1 MNHTIT
7 QHRGGNAP
15 ADAHS
20 GEGSYDLKPIYP
32 AMLRVMELVGRPRI
46 NPADENYVP
55 SGFEGYDKRTNGFA
69 RGTLT
74 VISGWTLADSRNLQ
88 LDIVRHAAVSGLP
101 SAIFCPRL
109 SGYEVAVRI
118 MSAETDMP
126 MKALL
131 SDDSLDE
138 DERGLCDAF
147 CSLCEH
153 MPLYV
158 NSERSITLDSI
169 MDACRRLKRTVDLKL
184 IALHRI
190 DAIANNSGC
199 ELGKALDRLASF
211 ANEIDTAIIVT
222 SAMEQGRARIDGRR
236 PLLLHLKNSETV
248 FQYADTVLIAHRP
261 GLYDEKTDPNETELI
276 LAKHPWLSPCTFNL
290 RLKPEYSKFT
300 DQ

>member
-1 MNHTIT
+1 M
-7 QHRGGNAP
+7 
-15 ADAHS
+15 
-20 GEGSYDLKPIYP
+20 
-32 AMLRVMELVGRPRI
+32 
-46 NPADENYVP
+46 
-55 SGFEGYDKRTNGFA
+55 
-69 RGTLT
+69 
-74 VISGWTLADSRNLQ
+74 
-88 LDIVRHAAVSGLP
+88 SGLP

-109 SGYEVAVRI
+109 SGYEIAVRI

>member
-1 MNHTIT
+1 MNHTVT

-109 SGYEVAVRI
+109 SGYEIAVRI

-126 MKALL
+126 MKAHLL
-131 SDDSLDE
+131 GRQSR
-138 DERGLCDAF
+138 RGRKGDYATHSARFASICRCMSIQNDPLLWIPSWMPAAAEKNRRPETHSSASHRRHCQQFRMRIRQGAGQTRIIRQRDRHRHHCDIGNGTGAGT
-147 CSLCEH
+147 H
-153 MPLYV
+153 
-158 NSERSITLDSI
+158 
-169 MDACRRLKRTVDLKL
+169 RRQK
-184 IALHRI
+184 
-190 DAIANNSGC
+190 
-199 ELGKALDRLASF
+199 
-211 ANEIDTAIIVT
+211 T
-222 SAMEQGRARIDGRR
+222 SA
-236 PLLLHLKNSETV
+236 P
-248 FQYADTVLIAHRP
+248 P
-261 GLYDEKTDPNETELI
+261 P
-276 LAKHPWLSPCTFNL
+276 
-290 RLKPEYSKFT
+290 
-300 DQ
+300 

>member
-1 MNHTIT
+1 M
-7 QHRGGNAP
+7 GGNAS

-32 AMLRVMELVGRPRI
+32 AMLRVLELVDRQHI
-46 NPADENYVP
+46 DPADENYVP
-55 SGFEGYDKRTNGFA
+55 SGFKEYDKCTNGFA

-74 VISGWTLADSRNLQ
+74 VISGWTLTDSRNLQ
-88 LDIVRHAAVSGLP
+88 LDIVRHAVVSGLP
-101 SAIFCPRL
+101 SALFCPRL
-109 SGYEVAVRI
+109 SVCEIAARI
-118 MSAETDMP
+118 MSAETDVP
-126 MKALL
+126 MKNLL
-131 SDDSLDE
+131 SDDGLDE

-190 DAIANNSGC
+190 DDIADSSGC
-199 ELGKALDRLASF
+199 ELGKALDRLSSF
-211 ANEIDTAIIVT
+211 ADEIDAAIIVT
-222 SAMEQGRARIDGRR
+222 SAMAQGRVRIDGRR
-236 PLLLHLKNSETV
+236 PLLIHLKNSDAV
-248 FQYADTVLIAHRP
+248 CQYADTVLIAHRP

-276 LAKHPWLSPCTFNL
+276 LAQHPWIARCIFNL
-290 RLKPEYSKFT
+290 KLKPEYSKFT
-300 DQ
+300 DR

>member
-1 MNHTIT
+1 MNHIIT
-7 QHRGGNAP
+7 QHMGGNAS
-15 ADAHS
+15 ADAHG
-20 GEGSYDLKPIYP
+20 GEDPCDLNPIYP
-32 AMLRVMELVGRPRI
+32 AMLQVMELMGKQRI
-46 NPADENYVP
+46 NPADGNYVP
-55 SGFEGYDKRTNGFA
+55 SGFKEYDKRTNGFA
-69 RGTLT
+69 RRTLT
-74 VISGWTLADSRNLQ
+74 IISGWTLADSRNLQ

-109 SGYEVAVRI
+109 SGCEIAVRI
-118 MSAETDMP
+118 MSAETDVP
-126 MKALL
+126 MKVLL
-131 SDDSLDE
+131 ADGGLDE

-184 IALHRI
+184 VALHRI
-190 DAIANNSGC
+190 DVIADNSGC

-211 ANEIDTAIIVT
+211 ADEIDIAVIVT
-222 SAMEQGRARIDGRR
+222 SEMERGRVRIDGRR
-236 PLLLHLKNSETV
+236 PLLFHLRNSDSV
-248 FQYADTVLIAHRP
+248 CQYADTVLIAHRP
-261 GLYDEKTDPNETELI
+261 GLYNDKTDLNETELI

-290 RLKPEYSKFT
+290 MLKPEYSKFT